1 MHMSP
6 EAQAGPK
13 PAPPSRRRV
22 LVASSESRVRAT
34 AAQAVESAGF
44 EAVQARTGA
53 EALLADAEQLS
64 AVVLDIELPDID
76 GFRVCRQLRA
86 SAGPAALPVIY
97 LCAPGVPLQS
107 RYAALESGAQACLM
121 QPLDPVVLVSL
132 LKALLD
138 RPAAPLGDPKAA
150 TATLQ
155 AALQQSDAVEAAVWR
170 VLRHRVDDGTLVA
183 LNTALHGLKAQRQLL
198 NKMLGRQAG

>member
-13 PAPPSRRRV
+13 PALPSRRRV

-138 RPAAPLGDPKAA
+138 RPAAPLGDSKAA